1 MHTCWREG
9 GSRSDQKNVR
19 VHPSVRTIS
28 SCVKSQNEQ
37 TSVSGGKGTKRIS
50 GKREAERAHPLDR
63 PARPVHLGPNA
74 LEQRPWLIPPPLR
87 FQRPPKRPHQI
98 PLPLS
103 QTHCPRQEKWKSE
116 TLLDG
121 REAGVVASKFPY
133 QITRERLDDRVQ
145 RPHAPNAL
153 VDDDPHG

>member
-1 MHTCWREG
+1 M
-9 GSRSDQKNVR
+9 
-19 VHPSVRTIS
+19 RT
-28 SCVKSQNEQ
+28 
-37 TSVSGGKGTKRIS
+37 
-50 GKREAERAHPLDR
+50 AERTHPLDR
-63 PARPVHLGPNA
+63 SARPVHLGPNA
-74 LEQRPWLIPPPLR
+74 LEQRPRLIPPPLR

-103 QTHCPRQEKWKSE
+103 QTHCPRQEKRESE

-121 REAGVVASKFPY
+121 REAGVVTSKLPY

-153 VDDDPHG
+153 VDDDPHGEFPDPDRPGFTRALVVDEQDIELERGGSVE